1 MKTMLLVA
9 VALLASGGVA
19 SAQATWAYRGRV
31 SLETGLQQA
40 NASSPLVPEG
50 RKAWDAS
57 ALFAGAADASW
68 EPGPRLRLAGG
79 GLVTA
84 SEAGDVDARARELY
98 ARAGVTSWMDVEAGK
113 RLVRWGVGYGFSPT
127 GVLDPPRVATDPN
140 DRLGRHEGR
149 VLARAD
155 LFRGSTSLTLA
166 GAEGSLAAARLRTV
180 VGGIELALIGSA
192 SEGARPSYGASVT
205 HVIGQRLEWHAE
217 MLVHDRAPDGGR
229 TVSGVAGVQYTFGA
243 GTNLVVEYHRNG
255 RGLSGAEWTSVI
267 RGERAPG
274 SAVARRQAL
283 FIRAA
288 RADSERGIAPELIV
302 IANLDDGGWTVV
314 PAVTWT
320 AHRRLQVYA
329 RSTHLAGGPRSLA
342 AFAPWSTAL
351 TLGAAARF

>member
-1 MKTMLLVA
+1 MKTLLLTA
-9 VALLASGGVA
+9 VALLASGGIA
-19 SAQATWAYRGRV
+19 SAQTTWAYRGRV
-31 SLETGLQQA
+31 SMETGLQQA

-50 RKAWDAS
+50 RNAWDTS
-57 ALFAGAADASW
+57 ALLVAAADASW
-68 EPGPRLRLAGG
+68 EPGPRMRLAAGG
-79 GLVTA
+79 IVTA
-84 SEAGDVDARARELY
+84 SDAGDVDARAREAY
-98 ARAGVTSWMDVEAGK
+98 ARVSVSSWMDVEAGK

-127 GVLDPPRVATDPN
+127 GLLDPPRVATDPN
-140 DRLGRHEGR
+140 DRLGRNEGR

-155 LFRGSTSLTLA
+155 LFRGSTSLTVV

-180 VGGIELALIGSA
+180 VGGVELALVGSA
-192 SEGARPSYGASVT
+192 SAHARPSYGANVT
-205 HVIGQRLEWHAE
+205 HVIGQQLEWHAE
-217 MLVHDRAPDGGR
+217 LLVHDRAPDGGR
-229 TVSGVAGVQYTFGA
+229 AVSGVAGVQYTFGA

-255 RGLSGAEWTSVI
+255 RGLSGAEWTAI
-267 RGERAPG
+267 TRGERAPG
-274 SAVARRQAL
+274 SIVARRQAL

-329 RSTHLAGGPRSLA
+329 RSTHLAGGPRSIA

-351 TLGAAARF
+351 TLGAVAHF